1 MGQNYMCL
9 YSSRRLPVELVSKK
23 QEHSRVHVSPFPVVC
38 CWGQLSTL
46 EPESAHTHPW
56 SSSVGELIWRGA
68 EHCDSLH
75 CLCAWPKY
83 KQPFL
88 CLSPSLLFC
97 HLNYSLSLSLSLGCG
112 WNRVAAE
119 PAVSPWELSFPDA
132 TLLRYGGDV
141 YMTFFFF
148 LSLPRRCGSSRTGC
162 EV

>member
-9 YSSRRLPVELVSKK
+9 YSSQRLPVELVSKK

-97 HLNYSLSLSLSLGCG
+97 HLNYSLSLSLSLSHWAHISGILICLHG
-112 WNRVAAE
+112 SDSIDTILPLFRMHWPPRTT
-119 PAVSPWELSFPDA
+119 STSGLR
-132 TLLRYGGDV
+132 LLRAAK
-141 YMTFFFF
+141 
-148 LSLPRRCGSSRTGC
+148 
-162 EV
+162 